1 MFLRFCNDN
10 KTCTPQPLGFG
21 GGWLVRLLATR
32 RRGGSSRNFAFPPRV
47 LFVRFW
53 QRSDRWNNLNG
64 EMEKSS
70 GNELWEGEVNL
81 SYFHIFSLVLKKLH
95 ERVVHHSR
103 NFCFFLLTAASRL
116 IIASEWNG
124 KTWVVS
130 PIINSTIEK
139 KFKIMIFFLF
149 MSCFVVISV
158 ISSFIRKKNPKL
170 KIKFVPATIT
180 IIRCLYKSSLLE
192 IPKKK
197 IKSNSTVLA
206 GIKNPCS
213 TRSLSC
219 PARGISPRKP
229 EPTPADI
236 EVYELKN

>member
-81 SYFHIFSLVLKKLH
+81 SYFHIFSLVLKKVAG
-95 ERVVHHSR
+95 ESGSPQ
-103 NFCFFLLTAASRL
+103 FFLLTAASRL

-130 PIINSTIEK
+130 PTINSTIEK

-158 ISSFIRKKNPKL
+158 ISSFIRKKLN
-170 KIKFVPATIT
+170 KIFK
-180 IIRCLYKSSLLE
+180 
-192 IPKKK
+192 
-197 IKSNSTVLA
+197 
-206 GIKNPCS
+206 
-213 TRSLSC
+213 
-219 PARGISPRKP
+219 
-229 EPTPADI
+229 
-236 EVYELKN
+236 